1 MFTVSKQRQK
11 SWHILLYHTLFY
23 SILFYSI
30 LFYSTIMLVYRIF
43 LFQALDEAAKSVKAA
58 FDAAE
63 KELADARQSII
74 NAKEDCKRK
83 MSLKCDNCKNLKC
96 KEAERNCKGFLDAAG
111 KWISK
116 NVLAPVC
123 VLTNF

>member
-1 MFTVSKQRQK
+1 MKLFPNFTR
-11 SWHILLYHTLFY
+11 HHLITHTNSSSSHFA
-23 SILFYSI
+23 F
-30 LFYSTIMLVYRIF
+30 F
-43 LFQALDEAAKSVKAA
+43 LFQALDAAADAVKGA
-58 FDAAE
+58 FDAAQ
-63 KELADARQSII
+63 KELASARQSVIEK
-74 NAKEDCKRK
+74 KEECKRK